1 MEHNEEMQ
9 PEQSMLEYTEQ
20 VRKRIDNLPD
30 NDKDAL
36 LDLYGSAELV
46 IISRVLGPEV
56 TKAVAGKLNNL
67 AKQRAQNPEGVNP
80 KEYERTSETQR
91 AIPTD
96 MLRQS
101 KKMEQDIP
109 MPRAMEEPRELA
121 TR

>member
-1 MEHNEEMQ
+1 MEHNKEMQ

-67 AKQRAQNPEGVNP
+67 ASLIFN
-80 KEYERTSETQR
+80 
-91 AIPTD
+91 
-96 MLRQS
+96 S
-101 KKMEQDIP
+101 KGSTKV
-109 MPRAMEEPRELA
+109 AL
-121 TR
+121 